1 MTDREAQIF
10 RWITENPMIS
20 QEELA
25 AKAGIKRSSVAVH
38 ISNLMK
44 KGYILGKGY
53 VTSGPAYCTIIG
65 GANIDIGGIPDE
77 EPVEGD
83 SNPGRTLLSLGGVG
97 RNIAHTMSLLGLEV
111 KLITALGDD
120 LYAHRITE
128 SCEKLGIDIREAYRA
143 ANAATSVYLYMLDQ
157 AGDMRMAISDM
168 RIYEGITPEFIA
180 GKMEMINRGKLLII
194 DTNIPEETI
203 RYIGENCTAALLAE
217 TVSGRKAKK
226 LLPILDKLHT
236 ITPNKLETQV
246 LTGISITDEKTL
258 RQAAQALLE
267 KGVKN
272 VYITLGAHGVFCANA
287 HTASFLPRLE
297 SRVVNTSGA
306 GDSFMAGIA
315 YGCTR
320 HFALRECA
328 LMGLAAASITVESK
342 DTVHPRITVQEL
354 LKRAGMEE
362 RNPVEG

>member
-10 RWITENPMIS
+10 RWITENPLIS

-65 GANIDIGGIPDE
+65 AANIDIGGIPDE
-77 EPVEGD
+77 EPVEND

-120 LYAHRITE
+120 LYAHRIIE
-128 SCEKLGIDIREAYRA
+128 SCETLGIDIREAYRSA
-143 ANAATSVYLYMLDQ
+143 GQATSVYLYILDKT
-157 AGDMRMAISDM
+157 GDMRMGVSDM
-168 RIYEGITPEFIA
+168 RIYEDITPEFIA

-203 RYIGENCTAALLAE
+203 RYIGEHCKVALFAE
-217 TVSGRKAKK
+217 TVSGKKVRK

-236 ITPNKLETQV
+236 ITPNKLETEA
-246 LTGISITDEKTL
+246 LTGIEITDEKTL
-258 RQAAQALLE
+258 RQAAEALLD
-267 KGVKN
+267 KGVRN
-272 VYITLGAHGVFCANA
+272 VYITLGANGVFCANA
-287 HTASFLPRLE
+287 QTALLLPKLE
-297 SRVVNTSGA
+297 GRVVSTTGA
-306 GDSFMAGIA
+306 GDSFMAGLA

-320 HFALRECA
+320 HFPLKESA
-328 LMGLAAASITVESK
+328 LMGLAAASITVESAH
-342 DTVHPRITVQEL
+342 TVNPEITAQKML
-354 LKRAGMEE
+354 RRAGMEA
-362 RNPVEG
+362 